1 MYKAMILPF
10 TDHSPCKSHDNHRK
24 KDHFV
29 FTIKMKNLRLR
40 DLWIIQ
46 KKDEQDT
53 WVLLTANHIF
63 NNYVLPTLRGP
74 FCQL

>member
-29 FTIKMKNLRLR
+29 FIIKMKNLRLR

-53 WVLLTANHIF
+53 WVLLTANLTF
-63 NNYVLPTLRGP
+63 LTTTFYPLLRGL
-74 FCQL
+74 FC